1 MMGLE
6 SEAHGQGGDGGDD
19 GVLVGIRV
27 FREPR
32 KQIELGL
39 SGCLWARALRKVKT
53 AC

>member
-1 MMGLE
+1 MGLE

-32 KQIELGL
+32 KQIELSL